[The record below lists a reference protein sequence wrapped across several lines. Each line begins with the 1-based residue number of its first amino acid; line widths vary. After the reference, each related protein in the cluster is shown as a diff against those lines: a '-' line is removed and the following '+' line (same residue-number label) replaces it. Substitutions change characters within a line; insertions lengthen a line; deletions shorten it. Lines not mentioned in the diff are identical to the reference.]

1 MYKKTTESAHYIRR
15 SGSHSTKGSRRG
27 FVPDWFTG
35 FDKSMAGDSRENI
48 ERLKKIRDSLAVE
61 LTSYGAKR
69 KQTNHKNLKNRTRLV
84 ALRAISA
91 VEDGVSPNA
100 LSRYQ
105 QNCVA
110 YHLAGV
116 QIANICKDVK
126 GKKSRYASADIPSCF
141 IEAARNTLPSDLFA
155 EVLSAAREMAKKI
168 TLENHHD

>member
-1 MYKKTTESAHYIRR
+1 MYKKTTESAHYIQR

-35 FDKSMAGDSRENI
+35 FDKSMAGDNQENI
-48 ERLKKIRDSLAVE
+48 ERLMKIRDGLAVE
-61 LTSYGAKR
+61 LTSYGATR

-116 QIANICKDVK
+116 QIAKITEKERVK
-126 GKKSRYASADIPSCF
+126 KAIRKADIPSCF